1 VVQIVFDMSFNN
13 FQTRSAGEPV
23 QKHTFRG
30 GTSTLRT
37 HIVRHKKSHFQV
49 YKERCEAAGI
59 TMHSRAIPPG
69 EDDIMTQS
77 QTTLDGKLICKPPAF
92 TKEGLLEYIMELIVT
107 EDDICLYIYICIN
120 LFTSHQAIQ
129 LIDKPA
135 FRRLLQYACPTLTEK
150 DIPHCTKLTET
161 IKSRAM
167 TVVENIKEH
176 LAVSL
181 DLLILWHQS

>member
-1 VVQIVFDMSFNN
+1 VVHIVFDMSFNN
-13 FQTRSAGEPV
+13 FQTRAAGEPV

-49 YKERCEAAGI
+49 YKERCDAAGI

-77 QTTLDGKLICKPPAF
+77 QSTLDGKLVCKPPAF

-107 EDDICLYIYICIN
+107 EDEVRCFYIYIVSIY
-120 LFTSHQAIQ
+120 SHHT
-129 LIDKPA
+129 
-135 FRRLLQYACPTLTEK
+135 RQY
-150 DIPHCTKLTET
+150 
-161 IKSRAM
+161 
-167 TVVENIKEH
+167 N
-176 LAVSL
+176 
-181 DLLILWHQS
+181 